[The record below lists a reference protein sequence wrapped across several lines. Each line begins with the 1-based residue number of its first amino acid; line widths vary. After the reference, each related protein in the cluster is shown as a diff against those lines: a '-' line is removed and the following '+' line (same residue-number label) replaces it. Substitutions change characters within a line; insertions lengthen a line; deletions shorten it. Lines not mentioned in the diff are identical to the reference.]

1 MSYKLK
7 TIVVF
12 LRVLSDFIILRNFGK
27 NIYIYIYIYIYI
39 IRQYAQ
45 KNDNAFLFTRHVS
58 AWYSNH
64 HQLKLLG

>member
-1 MSYKLK
+1 MGLPARRKH
-7 TIVVF
+7 
-12 LRVLSDFIILRNFGK
+12 SDDTQQAA
-27 NIYIYIYIYIYI
+27 IYIHYIYI

-45 KNDNAFLFTRHVS
+45 KNDNAFQFTRHVS